1 MRNALR
7 WHFWLETSM
16 ALVTGILFVITLV
29 QRDWIEIVFGVDPD
43 SRRAV
48 LQKLMGNRIGVNP
61 YLLIGLGGLLPT
73 LGAQSPLG
81 ATRESTRTLR
91 LEQVMREPSTAELIA
106 ASLLQKLIEP
116 QGEPAAAQWNQAERE
131 ALVPGSIVIVARRLL

>member
-43 SRRAV
+43 SQSGALEWLV
-48 LQKLMGNRIGVNP
+48 VGA
-61 YLLIGLGGLLPT
+61 LLVATIALFLLA
-73 LGAQSPLG
+73 GYEWRKA
-81 ATRESTRTLR
+81 RTAI
-91 LEQVMREPSTAELIA
+91 S
-106 ASLLQKLIEP
+106 
-116 QGEPAAAQWNQAERE
+116 
-131 ALVPGSIVIVARRLL
+131 